1 MKKEIFIVWL
11 MVNCLIFLGARV
23 MAQEKEGR
31 IHVGNLKIIP
41 GITFQG
47 VYDDN
52 IYLSNGSNDDDGG
65 EESDWITHVTPSI
78 LFDFAF
84 LGRGHLKLGYQG
96 DLAYYAEKDENDW
109 QNHRG
114 IFGLNYEAPG
124 GLIVDIDNT
133 YVNAEDPYG
142 SENEYKL
149 GVPQVSRWS
158 NGLKTKIGHAFSDKF
173 KVLGFYNYYTQDY
186 DSRVDFTQD
195 YDVNEF
201 GIGFQMRLLPKTWG
215 FIRYHYGERDYFT
228 HPAGTG
234 VTESNDSDFKWHRVN
249 TGLTWDSGAKL
260 SGELNF
266 GYQWKDYDNLTDV
279 NGRRYDDKDT
289 WIASTFMSF
298 EATATTTL
306 DFSVVRA
313 LRETGSDTN
322 EFFEDTGIGI
332 NLRQLIFTK
341 AQLYAGATYSR
352 NDYNLSEGEPRKD
365 DNYKANIG
373 IYYLIRGWMRV
384 GVGYDYWKKNSDRSE
399 YEFTDN
405 RFTASLSIVY

>member
-1 MKKEIFIVWL
+1 MKF
-11 MVNCLIFLGARV
+11 
-23 MAQEKEGR
+23 
-31 IHVGNLKIIP
+31 
-41 GITFQG
+41 
-47 VYDDN
+47 
-52 IYLSNGSNDDDGG
+52 
-65 EESDWITHVTPSI
+65 
-78 LFDFAF
+78 
-84 LGRGHLKLGYQG
+84 GYQG

-109 QNHRG
+109 QNHTG

-149 GVPQVSRWS
+149 GVPQISRWS
-158 NGLKTKIGHAFSDKF
+158 NDLKTKIGYAFSDKF

-195 YDVNEF
+195 YDVNEL

-234 VTESNDSDFKWHRVN
+234 VTESNDSDFNWRRVN

-298 EATATTTL
+298 EATPTTTL
-306 DFSVVRA
+306 DLSVLRA

-352 NDYNLSEGEPRKD
+352 NDYNIYEGEPRKD

-384 GVGYDYWKKNSDRSE
+384 GVGYDYWKKDSDRSE